1 MVGLGGRSALALGP
15 RVYSVYSGAAGQA
28 RLQQVNLAPGNI
40 LQQVEGQD
48 RAEGTG
54 LAGF

>member
-1 MVGLGGRSALALGP
+1 MEGPGGRPALALGP

-28 RLQQVNLAPGNI
+28 RLQQVNMAPGNI
-40 LQQVEGQD
+40 LPKVEGQD
-48 RAEGTG
+48 RAGGTA